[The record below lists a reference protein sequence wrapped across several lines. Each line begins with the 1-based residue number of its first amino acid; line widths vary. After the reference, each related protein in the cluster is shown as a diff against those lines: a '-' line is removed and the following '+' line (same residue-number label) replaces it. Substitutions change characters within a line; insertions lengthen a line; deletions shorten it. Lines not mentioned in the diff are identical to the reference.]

1 MNMIH
6 HPSLDIV
13 ILAAGK
19 GTRMRSDLPKVL
31 HLLAGRPLVSHV
43 ISTAHAIGGRK
54 LCVVYGY
61 GGDAVPKALD
71 DARLTLVLQAEQ
83 LGTGHAVQQAM
94 PHLDASG
101 VTLVL
106 YGDVP
111 LTRPDTLKPLV
122 AEAAAGNLGLLTVML
137 HDPAGYG
144 RVVRENGKVVR
155 IVEHKDATE
164 TEREIREANTGI
176 LAAPTAKLGAWLGA
190 LENHNAQGEY
200 YLTDIIAMAV
210 ADGVDVLTS
219 HPADEWE
226 VLGVNSK
233 SQLAELERIH
243 QHNIARNL
251 LDGGVTLIDPGRIDV
266 RGELVCGHDVS
277 IDVGCVFEG
286 RVEIGD
292 RVSIAP
298 YCVLKNVRVASGSK
312 IDAFSHLVDSEIG
325 EDARVGPFSRTRPG
339 TRLAR
344 EAHVGNFVE
353 IKNSVLAQGA
363 KVNHLSY
370 VGDAEIG
377 AATNIGAGTIT
388 CNYDGANK
396 HKTVIGKNAF
406 IGSNTA
412 LVAPVSVGDDATIG
426 AGSVIT
432 KDAPAGELTL
442 ARGKQLTVSGWKRPV
457 KKPKGE

>member
-1 MNMIH
+1 MNQF
-6 HPSLDIV
+6 PLDIV

-31 HLLAGRPLVSHV
+31 HPLAGRPLVSHV
-43 ISTAHAIGGRK
+43 ISAARAIGGK
-54 LCVVYGY
+54 EICVVYGF
-61 GGDAVPKALD
+61 GGDAVPRMLND
-71 DARLTLVLQAEQ
+71 ESLTFVLQAEQ
-83 LGTGHAVQQAM
+83 LGTGHAVQQAL
-94 PHLDASG
+94 PALDANG

-111 LTRPDTLKPLV
+111 LIRPDTLKPLI
-122 AEAAAGNLGLLTVML
+122 AAAQAGNLGLLTVML

-144 RVVRENGKVVR
+144 RIVRENGRVAR
-155 IVEHKDATE
+155 IIEHKDATE
-164 TEREIREANTGI
+164 IEREIREVNTGI
-176 LAAPTAKLGAWLGA
+176 LAASTAKLHAWLGQ
-190 LENHNAQGEY
+190 LKSNNAQGEY

-243 QHNIARNL
+243 QRNISKAL
-251 LDGGVTLIDPGRIDV
+251 LDDGVTLIDPARIDV
-266 RGELVCGHDVS
+266 RGELVCGRDVV
-277 IDVGCVFEG
+277 IDVGCIFEG
-286 RVEIGD
+286 RVEIGNG
-292 RVSIAP
+292 VSIGP
-298 YCVLKNVRVASGSK
+298 YCVLKNARIASGTK
-312 IDAFSHLVDSEIG
+312 IDAFSHLVESDIG
-325 EDARVGPFSRTRPG
+325 EDVRIGPFSRTRPG
-339 TRLAR
+339 TRLMR
-344 EAHVGNFVE
+344 DAHVGNFVE
-353 IKNSVLAQGA
+353 IKNSVVAEGA

-370 VGDAEIG
+370 VGDAEVG
-377 AATNIGAGTIT
+377 AKTNIGAGTIT

-396 HKTVIGKNAF
+396 HKTIIGENAF

-412 LVAPVSVGDDATIG
+412 LVAPVTIGDGATIG

-442 ARGKQLTVSGWKRPV
+442 ARGKQLTITGWKRPV
-457 KKPKGE
+457 KTKKEN

>member
-1 MNMIH
+1 MNSF
-6 HPSLDIV
+6 PLDIV

-31 HLLAGRPLVSHV
+31 HTLAGRPLVSHV
-43 ISTAHAIGGRK
+43 IAVARTIHANRI
-54 LCVVYGY
+54 CVVYGF
-61 GGDAVPKALD
+61 GGDAVPKTLND
-71 DARLTLVLQAEQ
+71 DSLTFVLQAEQ
-83 LGTGHAVQQAM
+83 LGTGHAVQQAL
-94 PHLDASG
+94 PYLDEGG

-122 AEAAAGNLGLLTVML
+122 AAAQAGNLGLLTVML

-144 RVVRENGKVVR
+144 RIVREKGRVVR
-155 IVEHKDATE
+155 IVEHKDADE
-164 TEREIREANTGI
+164 TEREIREVNTGI
-176 LAAPTAKLGAWLGA
+176 LAVSTEKLHAWLGK
-190 LENHNAQGEY
+190 LKSNNAQGEY

-210 ADGVDVLTS
+210 NDGVEVLTS

-243 QHNIARNL
+243 QRNIAGRL
-251 LDGGVTLIDPGRIDV
+251 LEEGVTLVDPARIDV
-266 RGELVCGHDVS
+266 RGELACGRDVS

-286 RVEIGD
+286 CVEIGNQ
-292 RVSIAP
+292 VSIGP
-298 YCVLKNVRVASGSK
+298 YCVLKDVRIAAGTTV
-312 IDAFSHLVDSEIG
+312 DAFSHLVDSEIG
-325 EDARVGPFSRTRPG
+325 ENARIGPFSRTRPG
-339 TRLAR
+339 TRLMR
-344 EAHVGNFVE
+344 DAHVGNFVE
-353 IKNSVLAQGA
+353 IKNSLVAEGA

-370 VGDAEIG
+370 VGDAEVG
-377 AATNIGAGTIT
+377 TKTNIGAGTIT

-396 HKTVIGKNAF
+396 HKTIIGENAF

-412 LVAPVSVGDDATIG
+412 LVAPVSVGDGATIG

-432 KDAPAGELTL
+432 KSAPAGELTL
-442 ARGKQLTVSGWKRPV
+442 ARGKQVTISGWKRPV
-457 KKPKGE
+457 KLPKGE

>member
-1 MNMIH
+1 MSHSPI
-6 HPSLDIV
+6 DIV

-31 HLLAGRPLVSHV
+31 HPLAGRPLVSHV
-43 ISTAHAIGGRK
+43 ISAARAIGGNK
-54 LCVVYGY
+54 ICVVYGF
-61 GGDAVPKALD
+61 GGDAVPKSLND
-71 DARLTLVLQAEQ
+71 ESLTFVLQAEQ
-83 LGTGHAVQQAM
+83 LGTGHAVQQAL
-94 PHLDASG
+94 PYLDETGMA
-101 VTLVL
+101 LVL

-122 AEAAAGNLGLLTVML
+122 AAAQAGNLGLLTVML

-144 RVVRENGKVVR
+144 RIVRENGRVVR
-155 IVEHKDATE
+155 IVEHKDADE
-164 TEREIREANTGI
+164 TERDIREVNTGI
-176 LAAPTAKLGAWLGA
+176 LALPTAKLKAWLGM
-190 LENHNAQGEY
+190 LKNHNAQGEY

-243 QHNIARNL
+243 QRNIASNL
-251 LDGGVTLIDPGRIDV
+251 LDAGVTLIDPARIDV
-266 RGELVCGHDVS
+266 RGELLCGRDVT
-277 IDVGCVFEG
+277 IDVGCIFEG
-286 RVEIGD
+286 HVEIGEQ
-292 RVSIAP
+292 VSIGP
-298 YCVLKNVRVASGSK
+298 YCVLKNVRVAAGTK
-312 IDAFSHLVDSEIG
+312 IDAFSHLVESEIG
-325 EDARVGPFSRTRPG
+325 EAARIGPFSRTRPG
-339 TRLAR
+339 TKLMRD
-344 EAHVGNFVE
+344 AHVGNFVE
-353 IKNSVLAQGA
+353 IKNSVVAEGA

-370 VGDAEIG
+370 VGDAEVG
-377 AATNIGAGTIT
+377 ARTNIGAGTIT

-396 HKTVIGKNAF
+396 HKTIIGENAF

-412 LVAPVSVGDDATIG
+412 LVAPVTVGDGATIG

-442 ARGKQLTVSGWKRPV
+442 ARGKQLTISGWKRPV
-457 KKPKGE
+457 KTNKEN